1 MNEVFSNPKYLEW
14 MRVNPYPREAIFCYD
29 ASRPM
34 AEQIEALKIA
44 NSADANWQSARKAL
58 IAHLATR
65 GASTKDRM
73 ELQSLEFK
81 AVNELA
87 ETWRVLRQVAVVD
100 DDYPY
105 WRSRYEVALRNFCK
119 AVRENRR
126 GDQTLGFKD

>member
-14 MRVNPYPREAIFCYD
+14 MRDNPYPRETIFRYD

-34 AEQIEALKIA
+34 AEQIESLRIA

-58 IAHLATR
+58 IAHLAPPS
-65 GASTKDRM
+65 APAKDRM
-73 ELQSLEFK
+73 ELQSLEFN

-87 ETWRVLRQVAVVD
+87 EAWRVLQQVAIVD

-105 WRSRYEVALRNFCK
+105 YRSRYEVALRNFCE
-119 AVRENRR
+119 AVRENRP
-126 GDQTLGFKD
+126 GDQTFGFKE